1 MSCVNC
7 GQKIG
12 NAKVNDRFTNT
23 FERHAQ
29 TALVLL
35 LVALLLWVGSTTQK
49 TSVAIA
55 ELRVE
60 LGYLK
65 VSVER
70 PHVHDE
76 LSKIDIEIAK
86 AVDELRTRV
95 GLIEQREHDN

>member
-1 MSCVNC
+1 M
-7 GQKIG
+7 
-12 NAKVNDRFTNT
+12 VNDVITNA

-35 LVALLLWVGSTTQK
+35 LVALLLWVGKTTQT
-49 TSVAIA
+49 TSVEIA
-55 ELRVE
+55 KLRVE

-65 VSVER
+65 VSIER
-70 PHVHDE
+70 PHIHAE

-95 GLIEQREHDN
+95 GLIELREHE

>member
-1 MSCVNC
+1 M
-7 GQKIG
+7 
-12 NAKVNDRFTNT
+12 NDVITNT

-35 LVALLLWVGSTTQK
+35 LVALLAWVGQTTQK
-49 TSVAIA
+49 TAVAIA

-65 VSVER
+65 VIIER
-70 PHVHDE
+70 PHVHEE
-76 LSKIDIEIAK
+76 LAMIDIEIAK

-95 GLIEQREHDN
+95 GAIEQREHETE